1 MTARGAVRPATRG
14 RTRLTC
20 RAGRRA
26 VGGAA
31 SGLALAL
38 VTGAC
43 GQAPAA
49 QAVKVPE
56 SPISFTIPAAY
67 ATLDQGASGTTV
79 YGRPGSSADGL
90 ADDPVLYMTTL
101 IEGDAMSFEIL
112 RRIAT
117 GDQYD
122 PLDPALATLPDGAQV
137 IGYKEITEP
146 KVWGIRL
153 KLAVN
158 GGAKDYQAL
167 VDRTTDKVVVTELAC
182 TQVCFK
188 RQTKLIE
195 QIQGSWSLES

>member
-1 MTARGAVRPATRG
+1 MKARLAAGA
-14 RTRLTC
+14 LL
-20 RAGRRA
+20 A
-26 VGGAA
+26 V
-31 SGLALAL
+31 GLALA
-38 VTGAC
+38 TGAC
-43 GQAPAA
+43 APAPTS
-49 QAVKVPE
+49 QAVRPPD
-56 SPISFTIPAAY
+56 SPISYTIPVGF
-67 ATLDQGASGTTV
+67 TSLDQGADGTAV
-79 YGRPGSSADGL
+79 YGRPGSPADGL

-101 IEGDAMSFEIL
+101 AEGDAMSFEIL

-117 GDQYD
+117 GDEYD
-122 PLDPALATLPDGAQV
+122 PLDPSLSALPDGARV

-146 KVWGIRL
+146 KVWGVRL
-153 KLAVN
+153 RLAVN